1 MSGLNEPVSFK
12 DRVHEI
18 DGIRGFAL
26 LGILMMNIMSFAS
39 PMMQYSIEGRENT
52 LFTSTAA
59 DEGVIMF
66 INTFVTANF
75 YTMFSFLFG
84 LGFYIFLTR
93 ANEKGH
99 HANRLFIRRI
109 ILLLLFGLMHGIL
122 LWYGDILW
130 TYAVAGIFLLLFYKL
145 SPKTNLIT
153 GIVILSAGTVFT
165 LLIAG
170 LGSMMGDIEAA
181 SSFRLWFDMQETI
194 LNGSYIDMIIM
205 NSSIMTLML
214 FQAFVTV
221 PNVLAM
227 FLIGLYAA
235 QKGIFQN
242 LDAHRSLI
250 NRTAVIGLSVG
261 LPVKILSGYGL
272 TYGGMDPFWSSIGIL
287 ANTLGGP
294 LMALSYIA
302 LFIIIARKTKVF
314 VKLLQPV
321 GQMALTNY
329 ISQTVIMLIIFYGF
343 NLFNQVSPVWFIPI
357 VISVFIFQV
366 VISHIWMRLF
376 RYGPLEWL
384 WRSFTYLKLMPIKR

>member
-1 MSGLNEPVSFK
+1 MSGLNEPISFK

-302 LFIIIARKTKVF
+302 LFLIIARKTKVF

-366 VISHIWMRLF
+366 VISHIWMRVF

>member
-1 MSGLNEPVSFK
+1 MSGLNEPISFK

-329 ISQTVIMLIIFYGF
+329 ISQTVIMMIIFYGF

-366 VISHIWMRLF
+366 VISHIWMRIF

>member
-170 LGSMMGDIEAA
+170 LGSMMGDIEGT

-194 LNGSYIDMIIM
+194 LNGSYIDVIIM

-242 LDAHRSLI
+242 LDAHRTLI

-343 NLFNQVSPVWFIPI
+343 NFFNQVSPVWFIPI
-357 VISVFIFQV
+357 VISVFIFQ
-366 VISHIWMRLF
+366 IGFSHIWMRIF

>member
-1 MSGLNEPVSFK
+1 MSGLNEPISFK

-302 LFIIIARKTKVF
+302 LFLIIARKTKVF

-329 ISQTVIMLIIFYGF
+329 ISQTVIMMIIFYGF

>member
-1 MSGLNEPVSFK
+1 MSGLNEPISFK

-302 LFIIIARKTKVF
+302 LFLIIARKTKVF

-321 GQMALTNY
+321 GEMALTNY

-366 VISHIWMRLF
+366 VISHIWMRVF

>member
-302 LFIIIARKTKVF
+302 LFLIIARKTKVF